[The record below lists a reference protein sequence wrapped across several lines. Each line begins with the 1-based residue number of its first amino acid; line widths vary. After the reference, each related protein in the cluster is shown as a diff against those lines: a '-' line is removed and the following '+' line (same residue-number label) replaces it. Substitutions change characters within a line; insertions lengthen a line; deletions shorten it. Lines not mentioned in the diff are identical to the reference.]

1 MAAPATAA
9 DVLRAAAAPAGYAGV
24 VSRAIALA
32 VDAAIV
38 QGTLL
43 LVAALLGLVA
53 TLVGGITLG
62 PVGQALAA
70 AAWVAAT
77 AAYFVLWWSLA
88 GQTLGQRAM
97 QLVVITADGTG
108 PPTPMRST
116 VRVLWLGLCILPAFA
131 GFLPV
136 LVDDRRRGLHDIVAG
151 TVVVHLPA
159 RPDRFSA
166 GS

>member
-1 MAAPATAA
+1 MSAE
-9 DVLRAAAAPAGYAGV
+9 AAAAGYAGV

-32 VDAAIV
+32 IDAVIV

-43 LVAALLGLVA
+43 LVAALLALVA

-62 PVGQALAA
+62 AVGLALAA
-70 AAWVAAT
+70 AAWVVAT

-97 QLVVITADGTG
+97 QLVVITADATG
-108 PPTPMRST
+108 PPTLMRSA
-116 VRVLWLGLCILPAFA
+116 VRVLWLGLCILPAFT
-131 GFLPV
+131 GFLSA

-151 TVVVHLPA
+151 TVVVYAPPRA
-159 RPDRFSA
+159 P
-166 GS
+166 

>member
-1 MAAPATAA
+1 MAAPASAA
-9 DVLRAAAAPAGYAGV
+9 DVLRAEAVPGGYAGV

-32 VDAAIV
+32 IDAAIV
-38 QGTLL
+38 QATLL

-53 TLVGGITLG
+53 TLVGGLDLG
-62 PVGQALAA
+62 PVGQALVA

-77 AAYFVLWWSLA
+77 AAYFVVSWSLA

-97 QLVVITADGTG
+97 QLVVVRAHGAG

-116 VRVLWLGLCILPAFA
+116 VRVLWLGLCIVPLFA
-131 GFLPV
+131 GFLPA

-151 TVVVHLPA
+151 TVVVHAPA
-159 RPDRFSA
+159 REP
-166 GS
+166 

>member
-1 MAAPATAA
+1 MAAPAPTA
-9 DVLRAAAAPAGYAGV
+9 DVLTAEAAPAIYAGV

-32 VDAAIV
+32 IDAAIV
-38 QGTLL
+38 QGALL

-62 PVGQALAA
+62 SVEQVLAA
-70 AAWVAAT
+70 AAWVVAT
-77 AAYFVLWWSLA
+77 AAYFVVWWSLA

-97 QLVVITADGTG
+97 QLMVLTTDGAG

-116 VRVLWLGLCILPAFA
+116 VRVLWLGLCIVPLFA
-131 GFLPV
+131 GFLPA
-136 LVDDRRRGLHDIVAG
+136 LVDDRRRGLHDLVAG

-159 RPDRFSA
+159 RMS
-166 GS
+166 